1 VTANGWLIVLIPL
14 TFFLGVAGYVIRRER
29 LKDRRRKSL
38 RQDDSGGYVWVEIDG
53 TPGRSRDD
61 PRDRWDAQGA
71 ADADGDGGGD

>member
-1 VTANGWLIVLIPL
+1 MTANGWLIVLIPL

-38 RQDDSGGYVWVEIDG
+38 RRDEGGGYVWVEIDG

-61 PRDRWDAQGA
+61 PRDRWDAQDA